1 MVNFSITLQS
11 LLQMNRLDLLQI
23 SGYVTRGIS
32 IIRLSM
38 IVRVNVVLSRTVVVD
53 SDWGFNNLCSSHPQ
67 GQRWLPH
74 RLSKCQSLSTK
85 TVKLELTFCCSEP
98 YPKLCTVLRA
108 VMVRTGWDKLL
119 HFQVHH
125 LESVHV
131 FFSPFSTIWIT
142 EKFNA
147 VL

>member
-11 LLQMNRLDLLQI
+11 LLQMNRLNLLKI
-23 SGYVTRGIS
+23 SGYVTLGIF

-38 IVRVNVVLSRTVVVD
+38 NVVLNRTVLVD
-53 SDWGFNNLCSSHPQ
+53 SDWGFDNLCSSHLQ
-67 GQRWLPH
+67 GYRRLLH
-74 RLSKCQSLSTK
+74 RLSQCQSLSTK

-98 YPKLCTVLRA
+98 CPKLCTVLHA
-108 VMVRTGWDKLL
+108 VMVGTGWDKLL

-125 LESVHV
+125 LESVRV
-131 FFSPFSTIWIT
+131 FFSPFSTTWKK